1 MLVSAY
7 CFETFAAIFEFL
19 GFYTMFIFCDIW
31 TDIDQ
36 EGCIEPDNDEP
47 QEMGDS
53 SIEVVHLFT
62 WCSCLNEVIS
72 KERNINK
79 IN

>member
-1 MLVSAY
+1 MLVSAC
-7 CFETFAAIFEFL
+7 CFVTFAAVFEFL
-19 GFYTMFIFCDIW
+19 GFYTMFIFCGIW

-53 SIEVVHLFT
+53 SIEVVHLFVT
-62 WCSCLNEVIS
+62 VWMRYLIK
-72 KERNINK
+72 KETLIK
-79 IN
+79 